1 MKLNNQE
8 EALSRTKDL
17 HSEINKN
24 KWPDDKTDKLKI
36 TIWRPSKPIKR
47 HKNTNPYFRY
57 TDNPTA
63 GPLCIYPYLN

>member
-24 KWPDDKTDKLKI
+24 KRPDDKTDKLKI

-63 GPLCIYPYLN
+63 GPLRIYPYLN

>member
-24 KWPDDKTDKLKI
+24 KRPDDKTDKLKI
-36 TIWRPSKPIKR
+36 TI
-47 HKNTNPYFRY
+47 
-57 TDNPTA
+57 
-63 GPLCIYPYLN
+63 